1 MVVADPGGKRIGGG
15 GSTLHC
21 LMKVLNQGVS
31 LKKRKCLSKETW
43 KRIDLIRKGR
53 YRPEAC
59 GLEQL

>member
-1 MVVADPGGKRIGGG
+1 
-15 GSTLHC
+15 
-21 LMKVLNQGVS
+21 MKVLNQGVS